1 MNTISTNGYVSISEF
16 SRGNTSRIFR
26 ELEQYKKLTVLKN
39 NKPVGI
45 LTLPDAFSNKNSN
58 S

>member
-26 ELEQYKKLTVLKN
+26 ELEHYTKITVLKN

-45 LTLPDAFSNKNSN
+45 LTLPNVSSNKNTN